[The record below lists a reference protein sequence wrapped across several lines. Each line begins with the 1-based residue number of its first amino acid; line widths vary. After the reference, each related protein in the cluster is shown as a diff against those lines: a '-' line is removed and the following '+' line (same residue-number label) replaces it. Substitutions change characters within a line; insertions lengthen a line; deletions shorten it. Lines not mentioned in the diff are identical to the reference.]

1 MHGKSSSSMFK
12 KGCLGNE
19 AYHSSGTVLK
29 NIGNAPSQDG
39 RKSCQAESVAM
50 YYSLNPDHSGRG
62 LQDLFLEQAPQVAR
76 WEMIYSPSPFTFHI
90 RSNC

>member
-1 MHGKSSSSMFK
+1 MAKAVQVCLK
-12 KGCLGNE
+12 KDAWEMKPIG
-19 AYHSSGTVLK
+19 SGTVLK

-50 YYSLNPDHSGRG
+50 YYSLNPDHSGCG

-76 WEMIYSPSPFTFHI
+76 WEKIYSPSPFTLHI